1 MEQIKV
7 LIIDA
12 DGANRAFLAQMLQ
25 KRNYLALHVSNGAEG
40 IETAIKEQPDLI
52 IVETNLPDY
61 SPVDFIKQMELNPL
75 LAAIPSV
82 VLSSHSNPEEM
93 QTCIEAGYTE
103 YFVKSGMVMMTLVES
118 IPKILMAG
126 RKKQIES
133 RDGLL
138 FVFLSAKGGTGTS
151 SLCANIG
158 MNIAQQIVQSSVAVL
173 DLVLPIG
180 SIANIVGYE
189 GNLNIATV
197 TDRPIESITPDYVRE
212 NLVSPPHWPIHL
224 LPGCT
229 NPREA
234 NQFHIERI
242 PNVLDALIK
251 SHSYVLVDLGRG
263 LSKISIP
270 IIKEADLIVL
280 VLSTDMST
288 VVLTKTIWEFLQ
300 EEGINAT
307 RVFPI
312 LNRAVGTEGLTKAE
326 AEKALGLEIRLT
338 IPYMMGNF
346 TLANNQHSPISLK
359 FPTDTVS
366 MVLKEAAIEMT
377 RQAIRSSTK

>member
-12 DGANRAFLAQMLQ
+12 DETSRKFLGQMLQ
-25 KRNYLALHVSNGAEG
+25 KRNYLALQASNGTEG
-40 IETAIKEQPDLI
+40 LETARKAQPELI
-52 IVETNLPDY
+52 VVETNLPDY
-61 SPVDFIKQMELNPL
+61 SPIEFMKQMELNPV
-75 LAAIPSV
+75 LARIPCI
-82 VLSSHSNPEEM
+82 VLSGHSDPDEM
-93 QTCIEAGYTE
+93 QACLEVGYAE
-103 YFVKSGMVMMTLVES
+103 YFVKSGMVMMTMVES
-118 IPKILMAG
+118 IPKILVSSG
-126 RKKQIES
+126 KKKTES
-133 RDGLL
+133 QDGLL

-158 MNIAQQIVQSSVAVL
+158 MNIAQHIAQSSVAIA

-180 SIANIVGYE
+180 SIANIVGLE
-189 GNLNIATV
+189 GGLNIASV
-197 TDRPIESITPDYVRE
+197 TDRPVENITPDYVKD
-212 NLVSPPHWPIHL
+212 NLVSPPHWLFHL

-242 PNVLDALIK
+242 PKVLDSLIK
-251 SHSYVLVDLGRG
+251 THSYVLVDLGRA

-270 IIKEADLIVL
+270 IIKEADVIVL

-288 VVLTKTIWEFLQ
+288 VTLTKTVWEFLK
-300 EEGINAT
+300 EEGIET
-307 RVFPI
+307 SRIFPI
-312 LNRAVGTEGLTKAE
+312 LNRAVGTEGLTKTE

-338 IPYMMGNF
+338 MPYMMGNF

-359 FPTDTVS
+359 FPADTAS
-366 MVLKEAAIEMT
+366 MVLKEAAIEMS
-377 RQAIRSSTK
+377 RQAIRTSTK

>member
-12 DGANRAFLAQMLQ
+12 DEANRAFLVQML
-25 KRNYLALHVSNGAEG
+25 KKKNYIALHVPSGAEG
-40 IETAIKEQPDLI
+40 IKAAAKEQPDLI
-52 IVETNLPDY
+52 VVETNLPDY
-61 SPVDFIKQMELNPL
+61 SPIDFIKQMELNPI
-75 LAAIPSV
+75 LASTPCV
-82 VLSSHSNPEEM
+82 VLSGHSNPEEM
-93 QTCIEAGYTE
+93 QTCLQAGYAE
-103 YFVKSGMVMMTLVES
+103 YFVKSGMGMMTLVEA
-118 IPKILMAG
+118 IPKVLMAG
-126 RKKQIES
+126 KKKQTENQ
-133 RDGLL
+133 DGLL

-158 MNIAQQIVQSSVAVL
+158 MNIAEHIVQSNVAVL

-189 GNLNIATV
+189 GDLNIASV
-197 TDRPIESITPDYVRE
+197 TNRPIENITTEYVRE
-212 NLVSPPHWPIHL
+212 NLVSIPHWPIHL

-242 PNVLDALIK
+242 PNVLDALRK
-251 SHSYVLVDLGRG
+251 SHGYVLVDLGRA

-288 VVLTKTIWEFLQ
+288 VVLTKTIWDFLQ
-300 EEGINAT
+300 EEGIDAA

-312 LNRAVGTEGLTKAE
+312 LNRAVGTEGLTKTE

-346 TLANNQHSPISLK
+346 TLANNQHAPISLK
-359 FPTDTVS
+359 FPRDTAS
-366 MVLKEAAIEMT
+366 MVLKEAAIEMS
-377 RQAIRSSTK
+377 RQAIRTSAK